1 MVQIFNVVCDSSNN
15 YVSQV
20 NGSSTQYYF
29 DWTKLPEGK
38 YKMTF
43 SYMSDDTTT
52 TLSPVMTLWNDFNSA
67 DGTYLAG
74 NGVNPM
80 ISFMGVLFPDKHG
93 ANGYYYAGAVDNP
106 PVLMYKPNNN
116 YFNIFLRNGLT
127 MTSYSTPTASQYV
140 LMMNFELVE

>member
-1 MVQIFNVVCDSSNN
+1 MVQIFNVVCDSSSNF
-15 YVSQV
+15 VSQV

-29 DWTKLPEGK
+29 DWSKLPDGK

-67 DGTYLAG
+67 DGTYSAG
-74 NGVNPM
+74 NGVSPM
-80 ISFMGVLFPDKHG
+80 ISFMGNLFPDGHG
-93 ANGYYYAGAVDNP
+93 ANRFYYAKAVDNP

-116 YFNIFLRNGLT
+116 FFNIFLRNGTT
-127 MTSYSTPTASQYV
+127 MTSYATPVASQYV